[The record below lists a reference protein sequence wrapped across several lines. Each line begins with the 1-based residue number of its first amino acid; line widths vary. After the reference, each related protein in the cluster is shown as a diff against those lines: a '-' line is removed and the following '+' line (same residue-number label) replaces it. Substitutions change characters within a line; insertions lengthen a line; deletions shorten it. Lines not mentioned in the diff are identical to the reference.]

1 MASGPTS
8 TKDTRLAF
16 ETIRIEGLL
25 LQPEWLAKIARRDA
39 SSQEDADYRIPKGL
53 NLRDEIGR
61 YWHMARPKW
70 TEFAAGQAAK
80 ADARLLSPR
89 FIVELLKEC
98 LGFTS
103 LSAVEP
109 VVIAARSY
117 PVGFAALGGR
127 VPVVIAPAGIGL
139 DTLEVAFGE
148 QGRKRTA
155 FGLVQELLNAAPGSL
170 WGLVTDGRK
179 LRIVRDNASLT
190 RPAWIEV
197 DLARIFTED
206 RYADFAAF
214 WLLVHETR
222 FGRLAEDVS
231 APQPTE
237 CPLEAWREAGR
248 KEGVRARDRLRDG
261 VKAALLSLGNGFL
274 AHPDSVAL
282 RGALTAGTL
291 TKEAYFQQL
300 LRLVYRLIF
309 LLTAEERELL
319 HPADR
324 TLASDAAKQLY
335 ARGYSVA
342 RLRERA
348 VRRTAH
354 DRYSD
359 QWLGLRI
366 VFRALANG
374 EPRLGLPA
382 LLGLFAPTQTP
393 DLDTATVDN
402 SALLSAMFDLSW
414 IRQAGTL
421 SRVNWRDMGPEEL
434 GSVYESLLELV
445 PVVSLTGAT
454 VTRFHFATGDETK
467 GNARKTSGSYYTPDS
482 LVQVLLD
489 SALEP
494 VIAETIAAHP
504 GKEVEG
510 LLSLAIVDPAC
521 GSGHF
526 LLSAARRLAVHVARL
541 RVKATPSAP
550 EYRHALRQVIAR
562 CIYGVDLNPMAVELC
577 RVALWM
583 EAMEPGR
590 PLTFLEPHIRHGN
603 ALLGTTPE
611 LMEKGIP
618 DAAWEPIEGDDRKV
632 ASALKKRNG
641 KEATGQT
648 TMASL
653 WSKPA
658 VTEGEELATAVAE
671 LDAASDEDAGSLVAK
686 ESRWAQILA
695 SGAFRHQKFVADAW
709 CAAFVWPKPAGGGPV
724 VEAAPTMALWRDL
737 RDQKG
742 TPPALTV
749 TTTEELAEQYDFFH
763 WHLAFPTVFARGG
776 FDVVLGNPP
785 WERVTLK
792 DKEWFS
798 TRDSSVAGAT
808 TNAARLTS
816 IDSLESS
823 NPGLFREFSAA
834 KRRAAGEKA
843 ILRYGGAYPLCGT
856 GDINTFAV
864 FAELGRSLCA
874 GRTGMVLPTGVATA
888 DTTQDFIAS
897 LVRSGNLVCL
907 YDFDNRSG
915 IFPAVQGNVRFCLL
929 STARRAQPE
938 FRVAAQLRGTAELL
952 DPTRIWRM
960 TSDDVRRINPN
971 TLTLPLFPRARD
983 AEVACAIY
991 ARHRCLDEVGAPH
1004 PGKWIAPMQRM
1015 LHMGDDSHLFR
1026 TERQLREA
1034 GFAEEGCHWM
1044 RDRECYTPLLEAKL
1058 CHQFDHRAGTFAGT
1072 AWEARFGTHP
1082 ATLEMTAIEHGDP
1095 LAAPLPRYWV
1105 PQSEVSGRVP
1115 DREHLLAFRDAVSA
1129 VADSRSL
1136 VASIVPAHGAG
1147 DTLKFMFPKSTV
1159 DAGMLA
1165 AWLNAVAT
1173 DYLFRLKASGAHA
1186 SFFLL
1191 RQLPIPDRTLM
1202 DGPSPWAQNESVGS
1216 FLLPRVLELTYTAWD
1231 LEPFARDVGYD
1242 GPPYRWD
1249 PARRFLLR
1257 AELDAAFFHLYGL
1270 NRDDT
1275 DYILDTFPIVRK
1287 NDEKAHGEYRTKRV
1301 ILEVYDAMAEAS
1313 RIGVPYVARLDPPPA
1328 DPRVAHPPR
1337 VAAPAPLLVP
1347 ADWRIVPPREWRVP
1361 TFPTERERHVF
1372 ALVAALRAF
1381 PTPCSLGDLLKAA
1394 LLIEQPEHLSQFL
1407 PQADR
1412 ARWQE
1417 RTAAVSPPAT
1427 TPSGMG
1433 IRAAWAEALRD
1444 LERRHLVSVSGGLW
1458 ATGPQ
1463 VGELDPTGYDCRAAV
1478 VVPNLTLVIIGAI
1491 ATTVNEVEA
1500 TYAA

>member
-39 SSQEDADYRIPKGL
+39 SSQEDADYHIPKGL

-80 ADARLLSPR
+80 GDARVLSPR
-89 FIVELLKEC
+89 FILGLLKEC

-103 LSAVEP
+103 VSAVEP
-109 VVIAARSY
+109 VVIVERTY
-117 PVGFAALGGR
+117 PIGFSALGGR
-127 VPVVIAPAGIGL
+127 VPVVIASAGAGL
-139 DTLEVAFGE
+139 DTLDVAFGE

-222 FGRLAEDVS
+222 FGRLADDGS
-231 APQPTE
+231 APQPAD

-248 KEGVRARDRLRDG
+248 KEGVRAQDRLRDG

-282 RGALTAGTL
+282 RGTLTAGTL
-291 TKEAYFQQL
+291 SKEAYFQQL

-324 TLASDAAKQLY
+324 ALACDTAKQLY

-359 QWLGLRI
+359 QWQGLRI
-366 VFRALANG
+366 VFRALASG

-402 SALLSAMFDLSW
+402 SALMSAMFALSW

-454 VTRFHFATGDETK
+454 VTRFHFASGDETK

-494 VIAETIAAHP
+494 VIAETIAGHP
-504 GKEVEG
+504 GKEVEA

-590 PLTFLEPHIRHGN
+590 PLTFLEAHIQHGN

-618 DAAWEPIEGDDRKV
+618 DAAWDPIEGDDRKV
-632 ASALKKRNG
+632 ASALKKRNS

-653 WSKPA
+653 WSKPS
-658 VTEGEELATAVAE
+658 VTEGQELATAVAE

-737 RDQKG
+737 RDERG
-742 TPPALTV
+742 TPPVLTV
-749 TTTEELAEQYDFFH
+749 TTTEALAEQYDFFH

-785 WERVTLK
+785 WVRQELLRAIKPLLVTYAS
-792 DKEWFS
+792 FS
-798 TRDSSVAGAT
+798 SACDSSVYFLEL
-808 TNAARLTS
+808 AAR
-816 IDSLESS
+816 
-823 NPGLFREFSAA
+823 
-834 KRRAAGEKA
+834 
-843 ILRYGGAYPLCGT
+843 C
-856 GDINTFAV
+856 
-864 FAELGRSLCA
+864 
-874 GRTGMVLPTGVATA
+874 
-888 DTTQDFIAS
+888 
-897 LVRSGNLVCL
+897 
-907 YDFDNRSG
+907 
-915 IFPAVQGNVRFCLL
+915 
-929 STARRAQPE
+929 
-938 FRVAAQLRGTAELL
+938 
-952 DPTRIWRM
+952 
-960 TSDDVRRINPN
+960 
-971 TLTLPLFPRARD
+971 
-983 AEVACAIY
+983 
-991 ARHRCLDEVGAPH
+991 
-1004 PGKWIAPMQRM
+1004 
-1015 LHMGDDSHLFR
+1015 
-1026 TERQLREA
+1026 
-1034 GFAEEGCHWM
+1034 
-1044 RDRECYTPLLEAKL
+1044 
-1058 CHQFDHRAGTFAGT
+1058 
-1072 AWEARFGTHP
+1072 ARFGGRVALLTPNKWFRANYASGIRTHLTRRSRVDLIIDFGHAHSLFPDADTFP
-1082 ATLEMTAIEHGDP
+1082 AAVVFSPVPEPVGADTLARFVRAHDSDRASHPVSELVRAHGIGVAHGDLRPERWQLEDTTVSALLDRLLRTGHP
-1095 LAAPLPRYWV
+1095 LVEVLRGPITTGLKAGFNQAYYVDSAWRDSVVASQPEAEPLIRQFLRGRDVGRWAPAWDGQWHISIPSSGNRRWPWSDAADEEAAEGIFATSYPAIYSRMKGYEHELRSRQDRGTYWWELRSCDYYTLFDSPKIV
-1105 PQSEVSGRVP
+1105 VQCIAYYSQFALDQGGHYINNKVIVMPT
-1115 DREHLLAFRDAVSA
+1115 DDLFLLAVLN
-1129 VADSRSL
+1129 SRVTWWIMNRTFQHMKDDGLS
-1136 VASIVPAHGAG
+1136 VDVQF
-1147 DTLKFMFPKSTV
+1147 LK
-1159 DAGMLA
+1159 
-1165 AWLNAVAT
+1165 
-1173 DYLFRLKASGAHA
+1173 R
-1186 SFFLL
+1186 
-1191 RQLPIPDRTLM
+1191 LPIPDVS
-1202 DGPSPWAQNESVGS
+1202 DE
-1216 FLLPRVLELTYTAWD
+1216 
-1231 LEPFARDVGYD
+1231 
-1242 GPPYRWD
+1242 
-1249 PARRFLLR
+1249 LR
-1257 AELDAAFFHLYGL
+1257 AEMSAATTDLVGCLRAGSSKDLAVCEVTLNKLVERAFALTEAEQQVLAATLPPRDPLAQLEHDDRSGL
-1270 NRDDT
+1270 PSNRD
-1275 DYILDTFPIVRK
+1275 
-1287 NDEKAHGEYRTKRV
+1287 
-1301 ILEVYDAMAEAS
+1301 M
-1313 RIGVPYVARLDPPPA
+1313 
-1328 DPRVAHPPR
+1328 
-1337 VAAPAPLLVP
+1337 
-1347 ADWRIVPPREWRVP
+1347 
-1361 TFPTERERHVF
+1361 
-1372 ALVAALRAF
+1372 
-1381 PTPCSLGDLLKAA
+1381 LGD
-1394 LLIEQPEHLSQFL
+1394 
-1407 PQADR
+1407 
-1412 ARWQE
+1412 
-1417 RTAAVSPPAT
+1417 
-1427 TPSGMG
+1427 
-1433 IRAAWAEALRD
+1433 
-1444 LERRHLVSVSGGLW
+1444 
-1458 ATGPQ
+1458 
-1463 VGELDPTGYDCRAAV
+1463 
-1478 VVPNLTLVIIGAI
+1478 NLA
-1491 ATTVNEVEA
+1491 
-1500 TYAA
+1500 